1 MEGETSEH
9 IKLRATSWSFNVRD
23 WSVHAVPGTN
33 REEKKKKKE
42 KPNKILKNVSVTE
55 PGSSLCWCRDR
66 GEKQFGA
73 LHLGTEGDSVTLK
86 TPVSPDLWGGHG
98 GVPEVPPTLG

>member
-1 MEGETSEH
+1 MELQREGLVST
-9 IKLRATSWSFNVRD
+9 RCTRD
-23 WSVHAVPGTN
+23 KS
-33 REEKKKKKE
+33 RRKKKKKE

-73 LHLGTEGDSVTLK
+73 LHLGTEGDSATLK